1 MVCFQISDIR
11 LCYLWGFFL
20 FSAVWLLGLCL
31 VFANSTSE
39 QFRTMDFYFGITGG
53 GLFVLCIMASF
64 SGPIKRTCCSNQNEN
79 DNVRQRQLLQP
90 VLYHEPSA
98 MLNIS
103 NVSVEKVIPN
113 TSSVSTPVA
122 VARYV
127 QQSVDSS
134 EESIL
139 SETDAVA
146 VPIEGSEIPHQLNQ
160 V

>member
-1 MVCFQISDIR
+1 
-11 LCYLWGFFL
+11 L

-31 VFANSTSE
+31 VFANSTSDP
-39 QFRTMDFYFGITGG
+39 FRKMDFYFGVTGG
-53 GLFVLCIMASF
+53 GLFALCIFASF
-64 SGPIKRTCCSNQNEN
+64 TGPIKRTCCSNQN
-79 DNVRQRQLLQP
+79 DNVRQRPLLQP

-103 NVSVEKVIPN
+103 NVSVEKVMPSQGPI
-113 TSSVSTPVA
+113 STPVA

-127 QQSVDSS
+127 QQSDESS

-146 VPIEGSEIPHQLNQ
+146 VPLEGSELPHQLNQ